1 MSNASA
7 SENANASTPAPQ
19 STQPK
24 DAKSI
29 VEALAAAGMPIGK
42 IEAYTAENDPNKLL
56 GRPGQYI
63 SKANF
68 VDKRINEPM
77 SDTVDVLNGGSVE
90 VFANE
95 QDAKNRFDYVSNIAK
110 AGGMFSEY
118 DFRDGNVLLRLSHD
132 LTPSQEKAYEAAIQ
146 KVLNK

>member
-1 MSNASA
+1 M
-7 SENANASTPAPQ
+7 
-19 STQPK
+19 
-24 DAKSI
+24 
-29 VEALAAAGMPIGK
+29 
-42 IEAYTAENDPNKLL
+42 
-56 GRPGQYI
+56 
-63 SKANF
+63 
-68 VDKRINEPM
+68 DKRINEPM